1 MPRYMFTG
9 GEKTQKTE
17 ERGRGNSSKA
27 TSLIQTRSRGKGS
40 GSEDDVVFEQTPR
53 YELEHER

>member
-1 MPRYMFTG
+1 MFTG

-40 GSEDDVVFEQTPR
+40 GSEDDVAFEQTPR